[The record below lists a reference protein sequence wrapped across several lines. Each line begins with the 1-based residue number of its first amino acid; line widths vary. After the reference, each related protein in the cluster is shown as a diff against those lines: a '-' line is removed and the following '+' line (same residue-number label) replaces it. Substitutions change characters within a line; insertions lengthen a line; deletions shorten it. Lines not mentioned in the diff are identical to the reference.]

1 MSRMIKDNTENDNYV
16 TVQDEIDWNLHN
28 SGSFFLTGEID
39 DISTGEVVKWILS
52 ENVSKKHTELRLFIN
67 SCGGD
72 LYSAFG
78 LIDIMKASKIPIHT
92 IGVGSLMSAAFL
104 IFMTGHK
111 GGRLLTRN
119 TTVMSHQFS
128 TYYEGKEHDVKASEK
143 ETRTVKQRMLD
154 IIKESCSMDERAVK
168 RKLLPPSDVWLSAQE
183 CIDLGVA
190 DAIFS

>member
-1 MSRMIKDNTENDNYV
+1 MSRMIKNNIENDNY
-16 TVQDEIDWNLHN
+16 TTAQDEIDWNLHN

-39 DISTGEVVKWILS
+39 DISTGEVVKWIMS
-52 ENVSKKHTELRLFIN
+52 ENISKKHTELRLFIN

-190 DAIFS
+190 DAIF

>member
-1 MSRMIKDNTENDNYV
+1 MIKNNTENDNYA

-39 DISTGEVVKWILS
+39 EISTGEVVKWIIS
-52 ENVSKKHTELRLFIN
+52 ENISKKHTELRLFIN

-78 LIDIMKASKIPIHT
+78 LIDIMKTSKIPIHT

-104 IFMTGHK
+104 IFMTGFK

-154 IIKESCSMDERAVK
+154 IIKESCNMDERAVK

-190 DAIFS
+190 DAIF

>member
-1 MSRMIKDNTENDNYV
+1 MIKNNIENDNY
-16 TVQDEIDWNLHN
+16 TTAQDEIDWNLHN

-39 DISTGEVVKWILS
+39 DISTGEVVKWIMS
-52 ENVSKKHTELRLFIN
+52 ENISKKHTELRLFIN

-190 DAIFS
+190 DAIFT

>member
-1 MSRMIKDNTENDNYV
+1 MIKNNIENDNY
-16 TVQDEIDWNLHN
+16 TTAQDEIDWNLHN

-39 DISTGEVVKWILS
+39 DISTGEVVKWIMS
-52 ENVSKKHTELRLFIN
+52 ENISKKHTELRLFIN